1 MANRLT
7 RTRWLPVVSGAVAAV
22 LAFAALPMTAL
33 ANDELSPGPYSQSSQ
48 LSTDAYSALGLTV
61 SDDTG
66 DAGTYAP
73 YGNDE
78 NVSTTLLSDDEV
90 YMAANGARNNVYT
103 LRGKLNQLY
112 DANTYAESLCA
123 QAHNDSNALDAIMC
137 RVGAGRQ
144 AEGHIGNPLS
154 T

>member
-1 MANRLT
+1 MTTRLT

-22 LAFAALPMTAL
+22 LAFASLPMTAL

-90 YMAANGARNNVYT
+90 YMAANGARKMYIRSGGSSISSAMLIRARKVWLAT
-103 LRGKLNQLY
+103 PRSLTTTEGW
-112 DANTYAESLCA
+112 AELICS
-123 QAHNDSNALDAIMC
+123 
-137 RVGAGRQ
+137 G
-144 AEGHIGNPLS
+144 LS
-154 T
+154 TSSTVRAAIQG

>member
-1 MANRLT
+1 MATCPN
-7 RTRWLPVVSGAVAAV
+7 RTRWLPVISGILTAI
-22 LAFAALPMTAL
+22 LALATLPTAALADDVL
-33 ANDELSPGPYSQSSQ
+33 NPGPYSESNQ

-90 YMAANGARNNVYT
+90 YMAANGATGNAYT
-103 LRGKLNQLY
+103 LRG
-112 DANTYAESLCA
+112 EA
-123 QAHNDSNALDAIMC
+123 QSALRC
-137 RVGAGRQ
+137 QYGR
-144 AEGHIGNPLS
+144 GRSGWLHHDL
-154 T
+154 